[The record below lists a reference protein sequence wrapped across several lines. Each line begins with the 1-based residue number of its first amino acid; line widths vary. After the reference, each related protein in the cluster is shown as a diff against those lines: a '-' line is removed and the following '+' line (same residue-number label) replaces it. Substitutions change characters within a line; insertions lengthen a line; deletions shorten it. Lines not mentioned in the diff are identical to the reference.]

1 MNPQHYG
8 LSFHH
13 YGLAVK
19 DATAAQSFL
28 MGMGYH
34 IGERIYDP
42 LQRVNLHWCTAVSAP
57 AIELVSPAD
66 NPGPLDRMLAEQD
79 TLVYHLCFE
88 SREIEQSLSQIRD
101 DGHRVLCVV
110 PPKPAVLFGGKRVG
124 FYLIKGF
131 GLIELL
137 EQ

>member
-1 MNPQHYG
+1 MTQRRYD

-19 DATAAQSFL
+19 DAATAQRFL
-28 MGMGYH
+28 SGIGYQV
-34 IGERIYDP
+34 GAAIYDP
-42 LQRVNLHWCTAVSAP
+42 LQRVNLYWCTAVDLP
-57 AIELVSPAD
+57 AVEIVCQAD
-66 NPGPLDRMLAEQD
+66 VPGPLDHILAEQD
-79 TLVYHLCFE
+79 ALVYHLCFE
-88 SREIEQSLSQIRD
+88 SPNIDDSISLIRN
-101 DGHRVLCVV
+101 DGHRAVCVS